1 MVGSLTSI
9 DPAIQPMSIPPSSTT
24 VGKRVS
30 RTSTSLLPATITGML
45 IATPRATSAMCPFS
59 SYRQYVIQRH
69 NHIGNGDG
77 DRGAPQAARAANLA
91 LFFLIPDQLDANPQ
105 QEQRADYF
113 QPRQRQEIQSDR
125 QQQNARRMAPRYR

>member
-1 MVGSLTSI
+1 M
-9 DPAIQPMSIPPSSTT
+9 PF
-24 VGKRVS
+24 
-30 RTSTSLLPATITGML
+30 
-45 IATPRATSAMCPFS
+45 PRS

-125 QQQNARRMAPRYR
+125 QQQNARQDGAHGTDDDRFGAFLRRQFAAGHGDHHGIVATQQ